1 MIKFKIS
8 IMQSY
13 SGVINMANLVYIA
26 TSLEGF
32 IARVDGDI
40 SWLES
45 VPNASSSDFGYGEFI
60 NKIDGVILG
69 RNTFEVVLGFE
80 SWPYTQPV
88 FVLSNTLDKIPEEL
102 KDKVE
107 IVNGEL
113 KSILKTL
120 DEKGIH
126 NLYID
131 GGKTIQSFLKE
142 DLIDEMIITTVP
154 ILLGDGI
161 PLFGYLERDLK
172 FKCEKVE
179 YISQFVVKNYYT
191 RDKENWGI
199 K

>member
-1 MIKFKIS
+1 
-8 IMQSY
+8 
-13 SGVINMANLVYIA
+13 MANMVYIA
-26 TSLEGF
+26 TSLDGF
-32 IARVDGDI
+32 IARPDGDI
-40 SWLES
+40 SWLENI
-45 VPNASSSDFGYGEFI
+45 PNAQNSDFGYGEFI
-60 NKIDGVILG
+60 NKIDGVMLG

-88 FVLSNTLDKIPEEL
+88 FVLSNTLDKIPLEF
-102 KDKVE
+102 KDNVE
-107 IVNGEL
+107 IINGNL
-113 KSILKTL
+113 KSILKSL

-154 ILLGDGI
+154 ILLGSRI
-161 PLFGYLERDLK
+161 PLFGDIKRDLK

-179 YISQFVVKNYYT
+179 YISKFVVKHYYI